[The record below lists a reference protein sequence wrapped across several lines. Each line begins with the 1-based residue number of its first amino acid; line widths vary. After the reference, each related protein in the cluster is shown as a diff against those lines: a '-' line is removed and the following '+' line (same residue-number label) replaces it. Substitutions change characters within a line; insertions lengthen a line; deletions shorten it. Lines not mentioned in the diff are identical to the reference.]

1 MEKYEQLLKDNNQT
15 HLQKYISM
23 CNKTQKQQLIKEI
36 ENIDFKQLNNLYKI
50 SKKPVKIEKGIII
63 EHISCTD
70 KYRIDEDRY
79 NQLKNVGENVIKN
92 NHYAVVTM
100 AGGQGTRLGHDG
112 PKGTFLLGVDPEPK
126 YLFQLLAENL
136 IRHNEEYGITLNWY
150 IMTSTENNDQ
160 TISFFKEHKY
170 FGYNP
175 KYIKFF
181 EQGNLPLLLEDGRL
195 IVDEGF
201 HIKLAAD
208 GNGCIY
214 KAMKK
219 NGILADME
227 AKGIDWIFIGAVDN
241 ALLNMVDPLLVGLTI
256 EDGNEIGSKSVPKI
270 NAKEKV
276 GVFCKK
282 DGKPGV
288 IEYSELPE
296 VMAEE
301 VDEDGGLL
309 YGESH
314 IMCNLYSLSALKKIA
329 SKNLPYHS
337 ANKKAS
343 FMDENGNMIKVVT
356 EPNGYKYEA
365 FIFDGFNYFKDI
377 SILRGKREDDFAPI
391 KNALGVDSPETAT
404 KLYNNFWSTHKSQ
417 NQIH

>member
-1 MEKYEQLLKDNNQT
+1 
-15 HLQKYISM
+15 M
-23 CNKTQKQQLIKEI
+23 CNKTQKQQIIKEI
-36 ENIDFKQLNNLYKI
+36 ESIDFKQLNSLYKI

-70 KYRIDEDRY
+70 KYRIDEERY

-112 PKGTFLLGVDPEPK
+112 PKGTFLLGVEPEPK

-136 IRHNEEYGITLNWY
+136 IRHNKAYGITLNWY

-181 EQGNLPLLLEDGRL
+181 EQGNLPLLLEDGKL

-214 KAMKK
+214 KAMKE

-270 NAKEKV
+270 NPKEKV

-301 VDEDGGLL
+301 VDEDGELL

-365 FIFDGFNYFKDI
+365 FIFDGFNYFREI

-404 KLYNNFWSTHKSQ
+404 KLYNDFWATHKSQ

>member
-15 HLQKYISM
+15 HLQKYINM
-23 CNKTQKQQLIKEI
+23 CNKTQKQQIIKEI
-36 ENIDFKQLNNLYKI
+36 ESIDFKQLNSLYKI

-70 KYRIDEDRY
+70 KYRIDEERY

-112 PKGTFLLGVDPEPK
+112 PKGTFLLGVEPEPK

-136 IRHNEEYGITLNWY
+136 IRHNKAYGITLNWY

-181 EQGNLPLLLEDGRL
+181 EQGNLPLLLEDGKL

-214 KAMKK
+214 KAMKE

-270 NAKEKV
+270 NPKEKV

-301 VDEDGGLL
+301 VDEDGELL

-365 FIFDGFNYFKDI
+365 FIFDGFNYFREI

-404 KLYNNFWSTHKSQ
+404 KLYNDFWATHKSQ

>member
-36 ENIDFKQLNNLYKI
+36 ENIDFKQLNSLYKI

-70 KYRIDEDRY
+70 KYRIDEERY

-112 PKGTFLLGVDPEPK
+112 PKGTFLLGVEPEPK

-136 IRHNEEYGITLNWY
+136 IRHNKAYGITLNWY

-181 EQGNLPLLLEDGRL
+181 KQGNLPLLLEDGKL

-214 KAMKK
+214 KAMKE

-365 FIFDGFNYFKDI
+365 FIFDGFNYFKEI

-404 KLYNNFWSTHKSQ
+404 KLYNDFWATHKSQ

>member
-70 KYRIDEDRY
+70 KYRIDEERY

-136 IRHNEEYGITLNWY
+136 IRHNKAYGITLNWY

-181 EQGNLPLLLEDGRL
+181 EQGNLPLLLEDGKL

-214 KAMKK
+214 KAMKE

-270 NAKEKV
+270 NPKEKV

-301 VDEDGGLL
+301 VDEDGELL

-365 FIFDGFNYFKDI
+365 FIFDGFNYFREI

-404 KLYNNFWSTHKSQ
+404 KLYNDFWATHKSQ